1 MIIETYFHGQNVQ
14 KHKKDKIITHSFPKS
29 VSFRHLSVQ
38 EELRT
43 SEIFFGI
50 LLVRYSLA
58 AEKEFFIFI
67 KNKKDKKVNNW
78 VGFLSRK

>member
-1 MIIETYFHGQNVQ
+1 MIIETHFHGQNVK

-29 VSFRHLSVQ
+29 VSFHHLSVQ

-43 SEIFFGI
+43 SEIFFAI

>member
-38 EELRT
+38 ELRT